1 MIASLRAENLKSR
14 KRIANWIL
22 VGVLL
27 LTLLLLGYVVTYIL
41 LSNPPRNFQSAVPA
55 SELKRSVF
63 PENLLPEVLSTM
75 ASLGAAIMLIF
86 GGLNTA
92 SEYGWLTVQTILVQR
107 PGRTAVL
114 LGKLAH
120 LALASLLIS
129 IAVLGSAALTSY
141 ALVTID
147 GATSTWPS
155 SATLIKGFG
164 ALWLELGIWTMFGMF
179 LGIALRSTAGAIGG
193 GITYLLVGEALISQ
207 LFRNTQGVKEV
218 LKFLPGVNAGAIN
231 AQFPALFRNPD
242 QPTQI
247 VSAGRGTITLIVYLV
262 IFCVGA
268 LLIFQRRDVTGG

>member
-22 VGVLL
+22 LGVLL

-41 LSNPPRNFQSAVPA
+41 LSNPPRNFQSNIPA

-75 ASLGAAIMLIF
+75 TSLGAAIMLIF

-107 PGRTAVL
+107 PGRAAVL
-114 LGKLAH
+114 VGKLGH
-120 LALASLLIS
+120 LALGSLLIS
-129 IAVLGSAALTSY
+129 LAVLGSAALTSY
-141 ALVTID
+141 VLVTID
-147 GATSTWPS
+147 GATSAWPS
-155 SATLIKGFG
+155 TTTLVNGFG
-164 ALWLELGIWTMFGMF
+164 ALWLELGVWTMFGMF
-179 LGIALRSTAGAIGG
+179 LGVALRSTAGAIGG

-207 LFRNTQGVKEV
+207 LFRNTQGIKEV

-231 AQFPALFRNPD
+231 AQFPTLFRNPNEV
-242 QPTQI
+242 TQI
-247 VSAGRGTITLIVYLV
+247 VSAGRGTLTLIIYLV
-262 IFCVGA
+262 IFCVGS
-268 LLIFQRRDVTGG
+268 LLIFRRRDVTGA